1 MDSSAKQG
9 IVHATKLNRI
19 RHGLISNPESEQM
32 RNEHETAAE
41 LLRECEYS
49 LASQEWQ
56 RQVTEAATREEI
68 ISDLIGSL
76 ESVTLEEI

>member
-1 MDSSAKQG
+1 
-9 IVHATKLNRI
+9 
-19 RHGLISNPESEQM
+19 M